1 VSWWPLLFL
10 TVLCILSPSPHKT
23 IPYPSPSHKHQRN
36 PISWSLK
43 WVNSS
48 GTNTRAMSPSLLPPV
63 SWQPISRSKSHL
75 ASREKQTPFG
85 RPTLRFSIVNSFGTL
100 SVASGVTLEVSS
112 TC

>member
-63 SWQPISRSKSHL
+63 SWQPISRSKSHP
-75 ASREKQTPFG
+75 A
-85 RPTLRFSIVNSFGTL
+85 
-100 SVASGVTLEVSS
+100 
-112 TC
+112 